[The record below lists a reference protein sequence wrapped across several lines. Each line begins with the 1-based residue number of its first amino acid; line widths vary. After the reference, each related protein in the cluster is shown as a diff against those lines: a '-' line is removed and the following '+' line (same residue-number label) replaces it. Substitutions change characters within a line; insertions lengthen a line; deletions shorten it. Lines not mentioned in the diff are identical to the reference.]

1 MNVPPGQSWERRFAT
16 HEEAQQVLEQDP
28 SDQHYLDGDGDGVAC
43 GTARTLCRS
52 APWSPG

>member
-1 MNVPPGQSWERRFAT
+1 MNVPPGQSWERRFAS

-43 GTARTLCRS
+43 EELL
-52 APWSPG
+52 P